1 MSNTDLE
8 AITKIR
14 KVLDEFYPEVRKAM
28 LIYCLEVV
36 EKDLEA

>member
-8 AITKIR
+8 AMTKIR
-14 KVLDEFYPEVRKAM
+14 EILNEFYPEIRKAI
-28 LIYCLEVV
+28 LVYCLEVA